1 MARLDDSLWLAVWMC
16 MRSEYQL
23 NICVC
28 VCATACMHVHLSV
41 SKLKSYVD
49 EFTVNFH
56 FNTVILVYP

>member
-1 MARLDDSLWLAVWMC
+1 MAGGLDVYALGVSIEHL
-16 MRSEYQL
+16 
-23 NICVC
+23 CVC